1 MVLCISVHGSLAW
14 VMVVLYDALCRKKGL
29 YGEGM
34 PEYEGM
40 VVTVKTHGHTTGK
53 GAHEPRPKQVAS
65 LSSSSNLTDG
75 RMKDKGQS
83 CV

>member
-1 MVLCISVHGSLAW
+1 MVVILVMCKSVHVSLAAC
-14 VMVVLYDALCRKKGL
+14 VMVFLYHAVCRKKGL

-53 GAHEPRPKQVAS
+53 GAHEPRSKQVKS
-65 LSSSSNLTDG
+65 SPSPSSSSSFLID
-75 RMKDKGQS
+75 
-83 CV
+83 